1 MRRSSVRFRE
11 WAFLFAILILFAGK
25 NEEMFL
31 LLFWDGELTAE
42 GFWGSRNVGCRE
54 IGGGTD
60 FEGRK

>member
-1 MRRSSVRFRE
+1 
-11 WAFLFAILILFAGK
+11 LILFARK

-42 GFWGSRNVGCRE
+42 GFWGSRNVGCRQV
-54 IGGGTD
+54 GGGTD